1 MAAVWRAL
9 VAMLLIQ
16 AIVVLAAQQMPVLAP
31 IVAPDLQVNPD
42 LVGYFAAL
50 ANAGAI
56 LAALAASRA
65 VRRYGAMRVSQFM
78 LCLAAFGLGLLA
90 TGALPALLPAALALG
105 AGYGLANPASSHL
118 LAKLTP
124 EAMRGRVFSM
134 KQTSVPLGV
143 AGAGLMSPWLASAY
157 GWQNTMLGLAAVALL
172 MALAFQPWRSD
183 MDDDRQGRSVAKS
196 SLIAPLLFV
205 IRTPAILR
213 LCLLSM
219 AYSAAQ
225 FCFTAG
231 YVTVLVE
238 SMAIDPLA
246 AGRTLAFALIASMFA
261 RVGWGWCAD
270 KIGAAETMAI
280 ISGFIIAAAFA
291 AALLDPSFGIAGATA
306 IAILFGASAASWN
319 GVYLASVATAAPK
332 DSVSLA
338 TSGAMAL
345 TLSGAII
352 GPAAFALLAAT
363 TGGYEAG
370 FFFVAILA
378 AVSAVGFLIES
389 RRQ

>member
-1 MAAVWRAL
+1 
-9 VAMLLIQ
+9 
-16 AIVVLAAQQMPVLAP
+16 
-31 IVAPDLQVNPD
+31 
-42 LVGYFAAL
+42 
-50 ANAGAI
+50 
-56 LAALAASRA
+56 
-65 VRRYGAMRVSQFM
+65 
-78 LCLAAFGLGLLA
+78 
-90 TGALPALLPAALALG
+90 
-105 AGYGLANPASSHL
+105 
-118 LAKLTP
+118 
-124 EAMRGRVFSM
+124 
-134 KQTSVPLGV
+134 
-143 AGAGLMSPWLASAY
+143 
-157 GWQNTMLGLAAVALL
+157 
-172 MALAFQPWRSD
+172 
-183 MDDDRQGRSVAKS
+183 
-196 SLIAPLLFV
+196 
-205 IRTPAILR
+205 
-213 LCLLSM
+213 M

-238 SMAIDPLA
+238 SMAIDPQA

-270 KIGAAETMAI
+270 KIGAAQTMAI
-280 ISGFIIAAAFA
+280 IGGFIIAAACA

-319 GVYLASVATAAPK
+319 GVYLATVATAAPK

-389 RRQ
+389 RKR

>member
-16 AIVVLAAQQMPVLAP
+16 AMVVLAAQQISVLAP
-31 IVAPDLQVNPD
+31 IVAPDLQVDPD

-78 LCLAAFGLGLLA
+78 LCLAASGLGLLA
-90 TGALPALLPAALALG
+90 TGALAALLPSALALG
-105 AGYGLANPASSHL
+105 ASYGLANPASSHL

-124 EAMRGRVFSM
+124 ETMRGRVFSM

-143 AGAGLMSPWLASAY
+143 AGAGLTSPWLANAF
-157 GWQNTMLGLAAVALL
+157 GWQATMLGLAAAALL
-172 MALAFQPWRSD
+172 MVVAFQPWRAT
-183 MDDDRQGRSVAKS
+183 MDDDRQGRAQINS
-196 SLIAPLLFV
+196 SLLAPLLFV
-205 IRTPAILR
+205 IRTPVIFR
-213 LCLLSM
+213 LCVLSM

-225 FCFTAG
+225 FCFIAG

-238 SMAIDPLA
+238 SMAIEA
-246 AGRTLAFALIASMFA
+246 QVAGRTLAFALITSMFA

-280 ISGFIIAAAFA
+280 IGGFIIAAACA
-291 AALLDPSFGIAGATA
+291 AAWLEPSFGLGGATA
-306 IAILFGASAASWN
+306 IAIMFGATAASWN
-319 GVYLASVATAAPK
+319 GVYLATVATAAPK

-370 FFFVAILA
+370 FYLVAILA
-378 AVSAVGFLIES
+378 AVSAAGFLIES
-389 RRQ
+389 RRP

>member
-16 AIVVLAAQQMPVLAP
+16 AMVVLAAQQMSVLAP
-31 IVAPDLQVNPD
+31 IVAPDLGVDPD
-42 LVGYFAAL
+42 FVGYFAAL

-56 LAALAASRA
+56 LAALAASQA

-78 LCLAAFGLGLLA
+78 LCLAAVGLCLLA
-90 TGALPALLPAALALG
+90 TGLLPILPVAAISLG

-124 EAMRGRVFSM
+124 QAIRARVFSM

-143 AGAGLMSPWLASAY
+143 AGAGLTSPWLAEAY
-157 GWQNTMLGLAAVALL
+157 GWQATMLGLAAVALL
-172 MALAFQPWRSD
+172 MAVAFQPWRRD
-183 MDDDRQGRSVAKS
+183 MDDDRQGAAAAKTN
-196 SLIAPLLFV
+196 LLAPLLFV
-205 IRTPAILR
+205 IRTPVLLR
-213 LCLLSM
+213 LCILSM

-231 YVTVLVE
+231 YVTVLAE
-238 SMAIDPLA
+238 SMAITPGV
-246 AGRTLAFALIASMFA
+246 AGRVLAYALIASMFA

-280 ISGFIIAAAFA
+280 IGAFIIAAACA
-291 AALLDPSFGIAGATA
+291 AALLDPGFGLEGATA

-319 GVYLASVATAAPK
+319 GVYLATVATAAPK

-352 GPAAFALLAAT
+352 GPATFALLAAT
-363 TGGYEAG
+363 TGGYVAG
-370 FFFVAILA
+370 FLLVALLA
-378 AVSAVGFLIES
+378 TASATGFIIES
-389 RRQ
+389 RRT